1 MKKAV
6 SMAMGLVLASGVSTA
21 AFADVKAV
29 PSPQKVF
36 VNGEQIEVKAFNI
49 DGSNYFNL
57 RDLGMH
63 LNFVVEF
70 DKETNSVKIVPA
82 AQAGEKPAEQKP
94 AEQKPEEQKPE
105 EKPAEKPAEEIT
117 SLKPWEGTWNS
128 IALYLDD
135 KALDEAYAEKA
146 KKEKKTAS
154 EIKDGKKEIY
164 ASPVM
169 NMVISEDKVK
179 YFEGKLTKEGGAGDL
194 LGEDTY
200 KYMGQVPMGKGN
212 WSYFEATN
220 ENPKYKYL
228 LFTKVH
234 GEDMP
239 HFHIR
244 FSNKGMDD
252 IKAQKSYPTFIK
264 FNTTIEQLK
273 EEIAE

>member
-1 MKKAV
+1 
-6 SMAMGLVLASGVSTA
+6 MAMGLVLASGVSTA

-94 AEQKPEEQKPE
+94 AEQKPAEQKPE

-154 EIKDGKKEIY
+154 EIKDEKKEVY
-164 ASPVM
+164 ASKVM

-264 FNTTIEQLK
+264 FDTTIEQLK